1 MAQKL
6 EGKVAIVTGA
16 ANGIGRAT
24 AELFR
29 AEGARLVVVDMSG
42 QGLCEKFQDMEGVAQ
57 LEQDVTDEGAASA
70 IVKLATDSFGGIDIL
85 VNNAGIC
92 VPGTIEELDDA
103 MWEKQMAVNIT
114 SMFRITREAVPYL
127 KKSDKG
133 RIINVGSIMSDMAG
147 PGLCAYGTSKHAV
160 AGFTKSLA
168 VDLGQ
173 YQITANYLQPGSI
186 ITAMSEPFME
196 DEAFRTY
203 WETKAPIGR
212 LGTAE
217 EVASAAL
224 YLAMPEAQ
232 FVTGLGFNVDGGA
245 IVNF

>member
-1 MAQKL
+1 MTQKL
-6 EGKVAIVTGA
+6 KGKVAIVTGA

-29 AEGARLVVVDMSG
+29 AEGARLVVIDMLG
-42 QGLCEKFQDMEGVAQ
+42 QGLTEKFQGKEGVAL

-92 VPGTIEELDDA
+92 IPGTIEDLDDA

-224 YLAMPEAQ
+224 YLASPEAQ

>member
-6 EGKVAIVTGA
+6 IGKTAIITGA

-24 AELFR
+24 ADLFR

-42 QGLCEKFQDMEGVAQ
+42 QGLQDKFRGMDDVRV
-57 LEQDVTDEGAASA
+57 LEQDITDATAPKA
-70 IVKLATDSFGGIDIL
+70 IVELAMKAFGTIDIL
-85 VNNAGIC
+85 MNNAGIC
-92 VPGTIEELDDA
+92 LPGTVEDLDDA
-103 MWEKQMAVNIT
+103 MWDKTMAVNIR
-114 SMFRITREAVPYL
+114 SMFRLTREAVPYL
-127 KKSDKG
+127 KKSPKG

-173 YQITANYLQPGSI
+173 FQITANYLQPGSI

-196 DEAFRTY
+196 DKAFREY

-212 LGTAE
+212 LGNAE

-224 YLAMPEAQ
+224 YLASEEAQ

>member
-1 MAQKL
+1 MTQKL
-6 EGKVAIVTGA
+6 KDKVAIVTGA

-29 AEGARLVVVDMSG
+29 AEGARLVVVDMAG
-42 QGLCEKFQDMEGVAQ
+42 QGLSEKFEDMEGVAL

-92 VPGTIEELDDA
+92 VPGTIEDLDDA

-196 DEAFRTY
+196 DEDFRTY

-224 YLAMPEAQ
+224 YLATPEAQ
-232 FVTGLGFNVDGGA
+232 FVTGVGFNVDGGA

>member
-6 EGKVAIVTGA
+6 IGKTAIITGA

-24 AELFR
+24 ADLFR
-29 AEGARLVVVDMSG
+29 AEGARLVVVDMPG
-42 QGLCEKFQDMEGVAQ
+42 QGLQDKFQDVDDVSV
-57 LEQDVTDEGAASA
+57 LEQDITDESAPEA
-70 IVKLATDSFGGIDIL
+70 IVELAMEAFGTIDIL
-85 VNNAGIC
+85 MNNAGIC
-92 VPGTIEELDDA
+92 LPGTVEDLDDA
-103 MWEKQMAVNIT
+103 MWDKTMAVNIR
-114 SMFRITREAVPYL
+114 SMFRLTREAVPYL
-127 KKSDKG
+127 KKSPKG

-173 YQITANYLQPGSI
+173 FQITANYLQPGSI

-196 DEAFRTY
+196 DKTFREY
-203 WETKAPIGR
+203 WESKAPIGR
-212 LGTAE
+212 LGNAE

-224 YLAMPEAQ
+224 YLASEEAQ